1 MATNGF
7 DTSELA
13 KYMADLAKTSKSVA
27 KKSKKFLK
35 KEAIKLSKEQ
45 KGEIKTLGIGTQGIV
60 EKEVLAKTKAGKVY
74 KYNGDLTCR
83 AYSSHPLAHLL
94 NNGHIHK
101 GGKNHDGA
109 ETFVPGYH
117 FIEKTEE
124 AFKSGYYQEI
134 EKLIEDII
142 EDID

>member
-1 MATNGF
+1 MTSNGF

-13 KYMADLAKTSKSVA
+13 NYMADLANTSKSVA

-35 KEAIKLSKEQ
+35 KEATKLSKEQ
-45 KGEIKTLGIGTQGIV
+45 KKEIKSLGIGEQGFI
-60 EKEVLAKTKAGKVY
+60 EKEILASGKAGKVY

-83 AYSSHPLAHLL
+83 AFNSHPLAHLL
-94 NNGHIHK
+94 DLGYIHK

-142 EDID
+142 SDID